1 MLGFLLNLHLSFK
14 ESLLL
19 ILKIFIKCRLRLLF
33 SPMLLISEL
42 SHGFFSQRLMLLS
55 SQESW
60 RHFSSFLNFFNSS
73 TFIKLLLLLLELGC
87 AEFLLLNDGISR
99 ITFKLK
105 TFGSIKSFLFF
116 LLKLL
121 SFFRGLL
128 ELRMKC
134 VIVIFLLF

>member
-1 MLGFLLNLHLSFK
+1 MLSFLFDLHLSLI
-14 ESLLL
+14 ESLLFG
-19 ILKIFIKCRLRLLF
+19 LKIFIKRLLRLLF

-42 SHGFFSQRLMLLS
+42 SHCLFSQSLMLLS

-73 TFIKLLLLLLELGC
+73 TLIKLLLLFLELGC
-87 AEFLLLNDGISR
+87 AESFLLHNWISR
-99 ITFKLK
+99 IAFKLK

-116 LLKLL
+116 LLKSL
-121 SFFRGLL
+121 SFLSRLF

-134 VIVIFLLF
+134 IVVVFLLF